1 MSAPG
6 SVPDQGASPVPGT
19 TDPAPVPVPG
29 DRPDEAGG
37 LPGAVPDAARAVL
50 SRVRSAAR
58 AGGAGAATDP
68 RPTRPAARRRRRPVA
83 GFSGP
88 GPDERDPMA
97 IGGAWSRLVDDHGW
111 RQGLDVARLLGMWS
125 EIVGAANAE
134 HATPESFDPESGV
147 LLIRTS
153 STAWAEQLRLMM
165 PALRTAI
172 EGQVGQGW
180 CATSRWS
187 GRPPHVLAE
196 GCGSAAEGPE
206 TPTADRG
213 TNATGIAESP
223 PNAVDPQACGGDR
236 PRQVKRPARVLCG
249 FPAGNRP

>member
-6 SVPDQGASPVPGT
+6 SVPHRGASPVPGT
-19 TDPAPVPVPG
+19 TDPAPAPQPVPG
-29 DRPDEAGG
+29 DRPDEAGE
-37 LPGAVPDAARAVL
+37 LAGAVPDAARAVL

-153 STAWAEQLRLMM
+153 STAWAEQLRLIM
-165 PALRTAI
+165 PPYEPPSRARS
-172 EGQVGQGW
+172 GQGW

-187 GRPPHVLAE
+187 GRPPRVLAE

-213 TNATGIAESP
+213 TNAPGIAESP
-223 PNAVDPQACGGDR
+223 PNLSIRRHVGGIVPGR
-236 PRQVKRPARVLCG
+236 
-249 FPAGNRP
+249 